1 MKGIQA
7 AKLCGSPIISVVRK
21 ERNSAT
27 HTQTSGEFLG
37 AKPIKCIK
45 VIEKIKRGMNVTDSW
60 AAECPVSVETS
71 MVGMALLKGEGFVV
85 VGVCGSTR
93 WHGPV

>member
-27 HTQTSGEFLG
+27 LTNLRQILGGQTYIVHKSDRKNKVRDECDIQLG
-37 AKPIKCIK
+37 CGVPSKC
-45 VIEKIKRGMNVTDSW
+45 GN
-60 AAECPVSVETS
+60 
-71 MVGMALLKGEGFVV
+71 
-85 VGVCGSTR
+85 
-93 WHGPV
+93 

>member
-1 MKGIQA
+1 M
-7 AKLCGSPIISVVRK
+7 
-21 ERNSAT
+21 
-27 HTQTSGEFLG
+27 
-37 AKPIKCIK
+37 
-45 VIEKIKRGMNVTDSW
+45 TDSW
-60 AAECPVSVETS
+60 PAECPVSVATS

>member
-27 HTQTSGEFLG
+27 HTNLRRILG
-37 AKPIKCIK
+37 AEPIKCIK

-60 AAECPVSVETS
+60 AAECPVSVATS

>member
-45 VIEKIKRGMNVTDSW
+45 VIEKIKRGMNVTDSNI
-60 AAECPVSVETS
+60 
-71 MVGMALLKGEGFVV
+71 FVV
-85 VGVCGSTR
+85 TNKTLSLFEKTYVIERFLVSY
-93 WHGPV
+93 